1 MKPSDRPVEGPKNDP
16 MMPLV
21 WIRNYSGAS
30 GQTSRVIC
38 TTMGSSTDLK
48 SAGLRRLLVNACYWG
63 LGMEAEIPAA
73 SPVEYVGDYDPSNF
87 GFGAFRRGMRPADH
101 RIAFDGRT
109 LDG

>member
-38 TTMGSSTDLK
+38 TTMGSSTDLE

-63 LGMEAEIPAA
+63 LGMEAEIGQLLLRHFRPRNTCPFEFARLDDVNLDA
-73 SPVEYVGDYDPSNF
+73 CLLSNV
-87 GFGAFRRGMRPADH
+87 
-101 RIAFDGRT
+101 
-109 LDG
+109 